1 MEAGTGWVVKTASL
15 AVGAIR
21 GDLPFDGVRRKARGL
36 KATRDMHEGV
46 IYGREGVF
54 GGARR
59 RVNRENRSGRTVAL
73 SAKPG

>member
-46 IYGREGVF
+46 IYGSRRGLWGGSSSTGKQRESK
-54 GGARR
+54 
-59 RVNRENRSGRTVAL
+59 RSNCRLV
-73 SAKPG
+73 S